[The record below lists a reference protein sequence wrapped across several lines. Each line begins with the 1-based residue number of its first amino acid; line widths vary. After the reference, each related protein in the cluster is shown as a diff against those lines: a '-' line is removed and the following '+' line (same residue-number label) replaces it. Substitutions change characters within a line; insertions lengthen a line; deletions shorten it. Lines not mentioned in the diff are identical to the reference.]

1 MQVLERNHQKRS
13 WCWRIRI
20 ETGQWQWDNN
30 RSSNTQHLMSAVCGF
45 CYSNRSPACVPTCLP
60 SATCTTWSLQQR
72 RIKLFAKAS
81 GIVGIQCTVGP
92 NWPPLCARRS
102 FRQHTATDAL
112 TIVLNSSSLVVHTQS
127 EGNTV
132 HVSRS
137 RERRKCR
144 RSSTGY
150 WATKSHLATF
160 FSAANSL
167 KRPIHS
173 LQFEHL
179 LYRSLAPWTE
189 NSLHLSEDLAEGW
202 RLER

>member
-13 WCWRIRI
+13 WCWQIRI
-20 ETGQWQWDNN
+20 ETQQWRWDNK

-45 CYSNRSPACVPTCLP
+45 CYSHRSPACVPTCLP

-92 NWPPLCARRS
+92 DWPPLCARRS

-112 TIVLNSSSLVVHTQS
+112 TIVLYSSSLVVHTQS
-127 EGNTV
+127 ERNTV
-132 HVSRS
+132 HGRRS

-144 RSSTGY
+144 RSSTG
-150 WATKSHLATF
+150 WLLSHLEPPRATWPP
-160 FSAANSL
+160 SQRQTASSDPSTLYSL
-167 KRPIHS
+167 NIYS
-173 LQFEHL
+173 
-179 LYRSLAPWTE
+179 T
-189 NSLHLSEDLAEGW
+189 DLWPRGLKTACT
-202 RLER
+202 